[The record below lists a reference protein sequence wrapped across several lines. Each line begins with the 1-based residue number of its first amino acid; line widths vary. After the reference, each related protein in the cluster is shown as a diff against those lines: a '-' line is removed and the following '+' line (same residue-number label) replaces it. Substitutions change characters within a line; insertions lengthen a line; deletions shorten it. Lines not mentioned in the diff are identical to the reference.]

1 MKELLK
7 YQELDIELKKIEKK
21 VNGSEYF
28 KNVNKSKEIAKKSQ
42 LRMVEVNNEAQ
53 KVNDEIA
60 KIISVKAKGIEL
72 VKKYTETNIEKLSEK
87 EVLEIANKIKPI
99 KKNLDELISR
109 LNILEAKMVKL
120 LEEFDNLKKQ
130 IMSSKKIYEENKVQ
144 LENLKQQVEP
154 EIEKAKV
161 ILQNQEKNV
170 NPELIQKYRN
180 LKREGVFP
188 VLVQLKDGKN
198 CGYCRVEQSMHKL
211 EKLKLCG
218 FTECEQCHRIIISE

>member
-53 KVNDEIA
+53 KVNDEIN

-72 VKKYTETNIEKLSEK
+72 VKKYTETNIENLSEK

>member
-42 LRMVEVNNEAQ
+42 NRMIEVNNEAQ
-53 KVNDEIA
+53 KVSDEIN
-60 KIISVKAKGIEL
+60 KIISVKVKGIDL
-72 VKKYTETNIEKLSEK
+72 VKKYTETNLENLNEK
-87 EVLEIANKIKPI
+87 EVLEIVNKIKPI

-109 LNILEAKMVKL
+109 LNILESKMVNL
-120 LEEFDNLKKQ
+120 LDEFENLKKQ
-130 IMSSKKIYEENKVQ
+130 IISSKKIYEDNKLK
-144 LENLKQQVEP
+144 LEDLKQLVEP

-161 ILQNQEKNV
+161 VLQNQEKKV
-170 NPELIQKYRN
+170 NPDLIQKYRN

-188 VLVQLKDGKN
+188 VLVQIKDGKN

-211 EKLKLCG
+211 EKLKLTG
-218 FTECEQCHRIIISE
+218 FTDCEQCHRIIISE